1 MNSSANLRQVD
12 CLVLCEFRDLLKLIL
27 FLEEKLGQDV
37 VCCGLEIIVHV
48 KGLQLTMGKKK
59 KDVSAV
65 NYSGS

>member
-37 VCCGLEIIVHV
+37 VCCGLEVIVHV
-48 KGLQLTMGKKK
+48 KGLQLTMGK
-59 KDVSAV
+59 
-65 NYSGS
+65 